1 VIKQPFADDFSC
13 LHRTPISAR
22 RRSWPHQPHDFVGAD
37 ACHGPQH
44 DLGTPDVFLRVVTI
58 CHYRFLAGTIGG
70 ADVNENAGAQA
81 GAARMKPISPG

>member
-1 VIKQPFADDFSC
+1 
-13 LHRTPISAR
+13 
-22 RRSWPHQPHDFVGAD
+22 
-37 ACHGPQH
+37 
-44 DLGTPDVFLRVVTI
+44 LGTPDVFLRVVTI